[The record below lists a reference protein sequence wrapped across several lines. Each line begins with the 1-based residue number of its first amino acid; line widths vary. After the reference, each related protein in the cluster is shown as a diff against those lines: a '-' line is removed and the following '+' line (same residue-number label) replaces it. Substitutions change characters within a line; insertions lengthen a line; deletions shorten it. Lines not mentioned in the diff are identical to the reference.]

1 LRRLIACT
9 LAPFVSLLAAA
20 PIAAQAVRGQ
30 VIDSVRRTPIVGA
43 LVELRPADGGTAVQM
58 FTSPSGAFVFATSG
72 LQHYRLR
79 IAAIGYGRHP
89 LVDVAASADVIRLA
103 DVVLTPIAVTLPE
116 LRAMAGKRACG
127 KSEVTPETFGGL
139 LDGAQTALQ
148 VMHATMD
155 SRQMAFEVQ
164 LIHTITMR
172 KARDSSMSADTSRAS
187 VHEWPVRSLSL
198 DSLRLVGFARN
209 GTPAEGGGQFF
220 YGPDLEV
227 LFSDWFLEAHCF
239 TLDKKR
245 SRNDTVVIRFDPSGK
260 SKLVDVGGEMVLNRG
275 TLTLERLTYEHRNLP
290 DGIPDGAAGG
300 TMRFRL
306 LSQGL
311 WVPSDWAIWAPIVR
325 ASRIIS
331 RPTTIY
337 RMGPGGRTVAQMAP
351 PQPPTEHLQVVGRD
365 ERRGRLTRVLSGP
378 GS

>member
-1 LRRLIACT
+1 MPRLAGTLVPFVALLIAG
-9 LAPFVSLLAAA
+9 
-20 PIAAQAVRGQ
+20 PIAAQGVRGE
-30 VIDSVRRTPIVGA
+30 VIDTVRHTPIVGA
-43 LVELRPADGGTAVQM
+43 LVELRSADGGTALQM
-58 FTSPSGAFVFATSG
+58 FTSASGAFVFSTTPS
-72 LQHYRLR
+72 QHYRLR
-79 IAAIGYGRHP
+79 VAAIGYARHP
-89 LVDVAASADVIRLA
+89 LIDVAASADVIRLT

-116 LRAMAGKRACG
+116 LHAMAGKRACG

-172 KARDSSMSADTSRAS
+172 KVRDSSTSADTSRAS

-227 LFSDWFLEAHCF
+227 LFSDWFLEGHCF

-245 SRNDTVVIRFDPSGK
+245 SRNDTVVIRFDPAGK
-260 SKLVDVGGEMVLNRG
+260 SQLVDVRGELVLDRT
-275 TLTLERLTYEHRNLP
+275 TLTLERLTYAHRNLP
-290 DGIPDGAAGG
+290 AGIPDGAAGG

-306 LSQGL
+306 ISDGL

-325 ASRIIS
+325 AARVIS

-337 RMGPGGRTVAQMAP
+337 VMGRGGRTVAQMAP
-351 PQPPTEHLQVVGRD
+351 PQPQAPVIQVVGRD
-365 ERRGRLTRVLSGP
+365 ERRGRLTRVLSAP